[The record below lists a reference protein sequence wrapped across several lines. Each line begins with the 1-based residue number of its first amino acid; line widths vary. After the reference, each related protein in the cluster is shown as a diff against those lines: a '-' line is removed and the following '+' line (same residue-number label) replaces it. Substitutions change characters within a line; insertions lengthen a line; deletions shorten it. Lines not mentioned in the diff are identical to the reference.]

1 MSEFDAK
8 TVFLGA
14 AGVGKTSIIH
24 RAVSNSF
31 GENLQPSPSACVSSM
46 PIAFQDHILNLQI
59 WDTAG
64 QERFRAMAP
73 LYYRGA
79 VVAVIVFSLAEAP
92 TIDDVRGWADEVRGQ
107 GDSAPVLFIV
117 GNKLDLVADIPTL
130 TPDGKR
136 KGESLASSMGAIYIE
151 VSAKSAQG
159 IEGLFVQIAEEAH
172 KRLCTSPQRPSRA
185 GGVEIGPTPRP
196 GRKRKFC

>member
-1 MSEFDAK
+1 MSEFEAK

-14 AGVGKTSIIH
+14 AGVGKTCIIH

-31 GENLQPSPSACVSSM
+31 EESLQASLSACVSSK
-46 PIAFQDHILNLQI
+46 PIAFQDHIVNLQI

-79 VVAVIVFSLAEAP
+79 VVAVIVFSLVEAP
-92 TIDDVRGWADEVRGQ
+92 TLDDVREWADEVRGQ

-130 TPDGKR
+130 LPDGKR
-136 KGESLASSMGAIYIE
+136 KGESLASSMGAIYLE
-151 VSAKSAQG
+151 VSAKSGQG
-159 IEGLFVQIAEEAH
+159 IEGLFVQIAEEAN
-172 KRLCTSPQRPSRA
+172 KRLCTSARRPSRPCS
-185 GGVEIGPTPRP
+185 VEIGLTPRP